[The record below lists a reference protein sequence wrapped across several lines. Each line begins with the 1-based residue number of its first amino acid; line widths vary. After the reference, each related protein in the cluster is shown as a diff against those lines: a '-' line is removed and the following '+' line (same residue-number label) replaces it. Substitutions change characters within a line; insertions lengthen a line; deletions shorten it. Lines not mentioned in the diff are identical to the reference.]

1 MHCAVP
7 CDAPL
12 FLRYCICVF
21 CNVSQE
27 GRTHTIDMTIDEKR
41 KCKLDRSSRRRKK
54 KGQAIG
60 NSLIQETGSDIHH
73 CRRIQISWIQEA
85 RGIKT
90 EKNRSEGNQWKSKK
104 GETLS

>member
-1 MHCAVP
+1 M
-7 CDAPL
+7 
-12 FLRYCICVF
+12 RKG
-21 CNVSQE
+21 NVNWTGLVE
-27 GRTHTIDMTIDEKR
+27 GE
-41 KCKLDRSSRRRKK
+41 KK